1 MTAPAKPTTLKTLSL
16 ALVTTLALTTT
27 GCSIIKNVTGKNKS
41 DVVETA
47 KNSAEGYY
55 NEASTA
61 IAKGRYNEATI
72 ALNNVRTFY
81 PTSNY
86 AEQALLDLIYA
97 YYNAKDYE
105 ATTVATAQFLQSYPT
120 SRHADYALYAQGVTH
135 MQGSPKA
142 PRLFKLKQ
150 SDRDPAFLRLAFADF
165 ANLINRYPNSIYVP
179 DSVLRMRAI
188 YNQFAEH
195 ELQAGYWYVKRK
207 AYVAAA
213 NRAKWVVQYYPQ
225 STSVPEALAML
236 AHSNEK
242 LGLSE
247 VAEQYKT
254 LLRINYPNYLDGND
268 NVRLPK
274 AEITLTQK
282 TLSAISLGK
291 LGRIGTISLDGGG
304 EYDGQTTPQIIQS
317 AQGLKLP
324 NEQPPSPQ

>member
-1 MTAPAKPTTLKTLSL
+1 MTAPTKPTTLKTLSL

-81 PTSNY
+81 PTSSY

-120 SRHADYALYAQGVTH
+120 SPNADYALYAQGVTH

-142 PRLFKLKQ
+142 PRLFKIKQ
-150 SDRDPAFLRLAFADF
+150 SERDTAYLRLAFADF
-165 ANLINRYPNSIYVP
+165 QNLINRYPNSLYAS
-179 DSVLRMRAI
+179 DSALRMLDI

-195 ELQAGYWYVKRK
+195 ELQAAYWYVKRE

-213 NRAKWVVQYYPQ
+213 GRAKWVFQYYPQ
-225 STSVPEALAML
+225 STSVPEAIAILAY
-236 AHSNEK
+236 SNEK

-247 VAEQYKT
+247 TADQYKT
-254 LLRINYPNYLDGND
+254 LLQINYPNYLDNNN

-274 AEITLTQK
+274 AEVTLTQK

-304 EYDGQTTPQIIQS
+304 NYDGQTYTQVISS
-317 AQGLKLP
+317 AQSLKLP
-324 NEQPPSPQ
+324 ASE

>member
-1 MTAPAKPTTLKTLSL
+1 MTAILKQANFKTLSL
-16 ALVTTLALTTT
+16 ALVTALTLTAT
-27 GCSIIKNVTGKNKS
+27 GCSTIKGLTGKDKKS

-47 KNSAEGYY
+47 TKSAEGYY

-61 IAKGRYNEATI
+61 IAKGRYSEATI

-81 PTSNY
+81 PTSSY

-97 YYNAKDYE
+97 YYNAGDLE

-120 SRHADYALYAQGVTH
+120 SPNADYALYAQGVTH

-142 PRLFKLKQ
+142 PRLFKLTQ
-150 SDRDPAFLRLAFADF
+150 SERDPAFLRLAFADF
-165 ANLINRYPNSIYVP
+165 QKLITNYPNSSYAP
-179 DSVLRMRAI
+179 DSALRMRAI

-195 ELQAGYWYVKRK
+195 ELQAAYWYIKRE

-213 NRAKWVVQYYPQ
+213 GRAKWVFQYYPQ
-225 STSVPEALAML
+225 SPSVPEAIAIL

-242 LGLSE
+242 LGLTTT
-247 VAEQYKT
+247 ADQYKT
-254 LLRINYPNYLDGND
+254 LLKINYPNYLTSSNK
-268 NVRLPK
+268 VRLPK

-291 LGRIGTISLDGGG
+291 LGRIGTISHEGGG
-304 EYDGQTTPQIIQS
+304 NYEGQTYTQVIVS
-317 AQGLKLP
+317 AQGLQLP
-324 NEQPPSPQ
+324 AEQPPSP